1 MSILK
6 KYCSILLT
14 VLLLVTL
21 LPIGVTA
28 APERV
33 GIANQW
39 EEIGTG
45 SYPAG
50 TYYAEKK
57 LENIPVTME
66 AWVYLPKGSTGTK
79 LGTVIG
85 NYAKKKKDNFIF
97 SIEKYGIPQL
107 TFTSPQQEYVFA
119 FGTAAIP
126 EETWTHVVIVY
137 DEELKQVLCYL
148 NGELKSSSAQTQ
160 WYAAPQTILEDRFSI
175 AGDVRPMNT
184 NGFKGILSDVTV
196 YRDVRSAQEIGTDA
210 ENGPDLKDPD
220 LMLHYDLSSATP
232 QSDIPDASGNGY
244 LMRYSRTWVSLEE
257 MEKILQ
263 EDENNYTYSIA
274 FLPDIQYTTEFYQNN
289 LPPVFDY
296 LINHQESE
304 NIRYLI
310 TLGDLTNSNT
320 PTEWGLINQQLRKL
334 KDKLP
339 YSLIRGNHDIYDS
352 GAEPLYDETF
362 AKPGTDYYEH
372 VMANGGSQDPVSV
385 ANTYLLFTAGQ
396 VDYILLN
403 LDFGAGDSVL
413 EWAND
418 ILQTYADRRAIVATH
433 GYLQSDGSLLTGDEP
448 YSPSTYMINMNDGDD
463 LWEKLIRK
471 HANISM
477 VVCGHISSDIT
488 VCSVATGDAGNKV
501 YQIMMDVQST
511 DNLLGGV
518 GMINLMRFTDD
529 GRYARLDSYSTVLN
543 SYFHEANTEI
553 KLDFGPWTPKTQAGE
568 ALTHSARILVCV
580 CAAVV
585 VAIAVAVVVI
595 LKKKKNA
602 V

>member
-1 MSILK
+1 MRKYWVFIL
-6 KYCSILLT
+6 
-14 VLLLVTL
+14 VALLLVTL
-21 LPIGVTA
+21 LPFGVMA
-28 APERV
+28 APERT
-33 GIANQW
+33 GIFNQW

-85 NYAKKKKDNFIF
+85 NYAKKKKDNFTF

-126 EETWTHVVIVY
+126 EETWTHVAMVY
-137 DEELKQVLCYL
+137 SEESKQVSCYL
-148 NGELKSSSAQTQ
+148 NGELKNSSAETQ
-160 WYAAPQTILEDRFSI
+160 WYAAPQAILEDRFSI

-196 YRDVRSAQEIGTDA
+196 YRDARSAQEIKTDA
-210 ENGPDLKDPD
+210 KNGPDLKDPD

-244 LMRYSRTWVSLEE
+244 HMRYSRTWVSPEE
-257 MEKILQ
+257 MEQILAK
-263 EDENNYTYSIA
+263 DEKEYTHSIA
-274 FLPDIQYTTEFYQNN
+274 FLPDIQYTTEFYPNN
-289 LPPVFDY
+289 LPQLFDY
-296 LINHQESE
+296 LINNQESK
-304 NIRYLI
+304 NIQYLI

-320 PTEWGLINQQLRKL
+320 PVEWGLINQQLRKL

-352 GAEPLYDETF
+352 GAEPLYDEIF

-372 VMANGGSQDPVSV
+372 VKANGGFQDPASV
-385 ANTYLLFTAGQ
+385 TNTYLLFTAGQ

-403 LDFGAGDSVL
+403 LDFGASDPVL

-418 ILQTYADRRAIVATH
+418 ILEVYADRRAIVATH
-433 GYLQSDGSLLTGDEP
+433 GYLQCDGDLLTGDEP

-471 HANISM
+471 HANISL
-477 VVCGHISSDIT
+477 VVCGHVTSDIT

-511 DNLLGGV
+511 DNLLGGI
-518 GMINLMRFTDD
+518 GLINLMHFTED
-529 GRYARLDSYSTVLN
+529 GRYARLDSYSTVLDR
-543 SYFHEANTEI
+543 YFHEANTEI
-553 KLDFGPWTPKTQAGE
+553 KLDFGPWTPKTYAE
-568 ALTHSARILVCV
+568 ETPIHSALIMV
-580 CAAVV
+580 CAGVAVV
-585 VAIAVAVVVI
+585 VAIVVAVAVI
-595 LKKKKNA
+595 LKKKNNT